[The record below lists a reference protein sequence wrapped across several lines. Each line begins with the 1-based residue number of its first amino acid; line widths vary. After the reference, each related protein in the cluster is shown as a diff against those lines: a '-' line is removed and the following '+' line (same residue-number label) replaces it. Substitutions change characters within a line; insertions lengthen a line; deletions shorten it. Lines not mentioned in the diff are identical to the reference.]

1 MSRTETSGCQRELR
15 WQTSIGARLY
25 QIVHGEIMENNMTLD
40 RRWVICIGCIVLFL
54 SGYFGSQL
62 TTTPA
67 QANALDATT
76 STTNN
81 SQLLISSTD
90 LETGK
95 QITIIDVKSKAI
107 SVYLIERGTG
117 KIQFLSARNAHWD
130 FQLDEYNSGNPTPR
144 EIQQLIS
151 QWKQKDFGGFCLSFA
166 TNKGQAKGVGIPNR
180 RTGNLCA
187 PKREKSLFKFET
199 KFSFRFCW
207 GNVLFS

>member
-1 MSRTETSGCQRELR
+1 MPKNETSGCQRVIR
-15 WQTSIGARLY
+15 WQTSIGARSY
-25 QIVHGEIMENNMTLD
+25 QLVHGEIMENKITLD

-54 SGYFGSQL
+54 SGYFGSQF

-67 QANALDATT
+67 QANVLDATT
-76 STTNN
+76 SNTNN
-81 SQLLISSTD
+81 SQLLMSSTD

-117 KIQFLSARNAHWD
+117 KIQFLSTRNAHWD

-144 EIQQLIS
+144 EIQQLIN
-151 QWKQKDFGGFCLSFA
+151 QWKQEDFDGFCLSFA
-166 TNKGQAKGVGIPNR
+166 TNKGQATGVGIPNR

-187 PKREKSLFKFET
+187 PPREKSLFMFET
-199 KFSFRFCW
+199 KFSFRFC
-207 GNVLFS
+207 

>member
-1 MSRTETSGCQRELR
+1 MSKTETSGCQREIR

-25 QIVHGEIMENNMTLD
+25 QLVHGEIMENKMTLD

-76 STTNN
+76 STNNN

-117 KIQFLSARNAHWD
+117 KIQLLSTRNAHWD

-187 PKREKSLFKFET
+187 PRREKSLFKFET
-199 KFSFRFCW
+199 TFSFRFCW

>member
-1 MSRTETSGCQRELR
+1 MPKTETSGCQRVIR
-15 WQTSIGARLY
+15 WQTSIGGKSY
-25 QIVHGEIMENNMTLD
+25 QLVHGEIMENKITLD

-54 SGYFGSQL
+54 SGYFGSQSA
-62 TTTPA
+62 TTSA
-67 QANALDATT
+67 QANSLDATT

-81 SQLLISSTD
+81 SQLLMSSTD

-144 EIQQLIS
+144 EIKQLTN
-151 QWKQKDFGGFCLSFA
+151 QWKQEDFDGFCLSFA

-199 KFSFRFCW
+199 KFSFRFC
-207 GNVLFS
+207 

>member
-1 MSRTETSGCQRELR
+1 MTESSKEEIKCNCQKLRPVAVSGKSDDKRALVP
-15 WQTSIGARLY
+15 RLY
-25 QIVHGEIMENNMTLD
+25 KLVHGEIMENKMTSN

-62 TTTPA
+62 TTSSA
-67 QANALDATT
+67 QANSLDATT

-81 SQLLISSTD
+81 SQLLMSSTD

-117 KIQFLSARNAHWD
+117 KIQLLSTRNAHWD

-144 EIQQLIS
+144 EIQQLIN
-151 QWKQKDFGGFCLSFA
+151 Q
-166 TNKGQAKGVGIPNR
+166 
-180 RTGNLCA
+180 
-187 PKREKSLFKFET
+187 
-199 KFSFRFCW
+199 
-207 GNVLFS
+207 

>member
-1 MSRTETSGCQRELR
+1 MPKNETSGCQRIIR
-15 WQTSIGARLY
+15 WQTSIGAKSY
-25 QIVHGEIMENNMTLD
+25 QLVHGEIMENKITLD

-54 SGYFGSQL
+54 SGYFGSQF

-67 QANALDATT
+67 QANVLDATT
-76 STTNN
+76 SNTNN
-81 SQLLISSTD
+81 SQLLMSSTD

-107 SVYLIERGTG
+107 SVYLIERSTG
-117 KIQFLSARNAHWD
+117 KIQFLSTRNAHWD

-144 EIQQLIS
+144 EIKQLIS
-151 QWKQKDFGGFCLSFA
+151 QWKHEDFRGFCLSFA
-166 TNKGQAKGVGIPNR
+166 TNKGQATGVGIPNR

-187 PKREKSLFKFET
+187 PRREKSLFMFET

>member
-1 MSRTETSGCQRELR
+1 MPKTETSDCQRVIR
-15 WQTSIGARLY
+15 WQTSIGGKSY
-25 QIVHGEIMENNMTLD
+25 QLVHGEIMENKITLD

-54 SGYFGSQL
+54 SGYFGSQF

-67 QANALDATT
+67 QANVLDATT
-76 STTNN
+76 SNTNN
-81 SQLLISSTD
+81 SQLLMSSTD

-117 KIQFLSARNAHWD
+117 KIQFLSSRNAHWD

-144 EIQQLIS
+144 EIQQLIN
-151 QWKQKDFGGFCLSFA
+151 QWKQEDFDGFCLSFA
-166 TNKGQAKGVGIPNR
+166 TNKGQATGVGIPNR

-187 PKREKSLFKFET
+187 PRREKSLFKFET
-199 KFSFRFCW
+199 KFSFRFC
-207 GNVLFS
+207 